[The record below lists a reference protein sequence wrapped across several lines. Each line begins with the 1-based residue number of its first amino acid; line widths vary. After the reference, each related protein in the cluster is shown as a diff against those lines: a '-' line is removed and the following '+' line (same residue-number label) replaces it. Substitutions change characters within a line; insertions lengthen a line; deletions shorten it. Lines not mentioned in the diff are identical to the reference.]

1 MAKVISLVNQKGG
14 VGKTTSSINLAA
26 CLSIAEKKTLLIDL
40 DPQGNASVGMGLD
53 KELFENS
60 NIYHA
65 LIGQNPITEAI
76 YKSELPFLDI
86 CPSDTNLVGA
96 EIELVGAMARELKLK
111 TCIAPLLDMYDYILI
126 DCPPSLGLLTI
137 NSLTASNGFIVPLQ
151 TEYFAMEGLAQLL
164 KTVETI
170 KGSLNEDLDLVGVL
184 LTLFDSRNNLHKQVS
199 AEIRKHFGPKVF
211 NSVIP
216 RNVKLSECPSFG
228 KPIILYDIESR
239 GSEAYLSLAKEILL
253 MERGHVI
260 EEPTREV
267 SEEIVEETRE
277 ANEEVVEEPVEELI
291 EETVE
296 EITEPV
302 QELKEETVEEITE
315 PAQER
320 MEEIAE
326 LVQVLK
332 EKTAEEI
339 TEPVQELREESVVE
353 VEIPPVIEE
362 TPVAVFTEKTENIE
376 TTKHS

>member
-40 DPQGNASVGMGLD
+40 DPQGNASVGVGLD
-53 KELFENS
+53 KEVFEDS

-65 LIGQNPITEAI
+65 LIGQVPITEGV

-96 EIELVGAMARELKLK
+96 EIELVGAMARESKLK
-111 TCIAPLLDMYDYILI
+111 SCIAPLLDMYDYILI

-260 EEPTREV
+260 EEPTPEV
-267 SEEIVEETRE
+267 TEEVVEETRE
-277 ANEEVVEEPVEELI
+277 AIEEVVN
-291 EETVE
+291 
-296 EITEPV
+296 EPV
-302 QELKEETVEEITE
+302 QELKEETTEEVVEPVEERTEEIT
-315 PAQER
+315 Q
-320 MEEIAE
+320 
-326 LVQVLK
+326 LVRVLK
-332 EKTAEEI
+332 EEI
-339 TEPVQELREESVVE
+339 TEPVQEFKEESIVE

-362 TPVAVFTEKTENIE
+362 TPVPVFTEKTENIE

>member
-26 CLSIAEKKTLLIDL
+26 CLSIAEKKTLLLDL
-40 DPQGNASVGMGLD
+40 DPQGNASVGVGLD
-53 KELFENS
+53 KHSFENA

-65 LIGQNPITEAI
+65 LIGQIPVTEAI

-96 EIELVGAMARELKLK
+96 EIELVGAMARESKLK
-111 TCIAPLLDMYDYILI
+111 TCLTPLLDLYDYILI

-137 NSLTASNGFIVPLQ
+137 NSLCASNGFIVPLQ

-164 KTVETI
+164 QTVETI
-170 KGSLNEDLDLVGVL
+170 KGSLNQDLDLVGVL

-199 AEIRKHFGPKVF
+199 EEIRKHFGPKVF
-211 NSVIP
+211 DSVIP
-216 RNVKLSECPSFG
+216 RNIKLSECPSFG

-253 MERGHVI
+253 MERGKETAQETPEV
-260 EEPTREV
+260 EPSHTPEV
-267 SEEIVEETRE
+267 EPQEIPEVTPNETPEVQPQEIPEVTPNPEAVVEET
-277 ANEEVVEEPVEELI
+277 VETPVELIEETVEKLVELI

-296 EITEPV
+296 EPTV
-302 QELKEETVEEITE
+302 ELKEETVEE
-315 PAQER
+315 
-320 MEEIAE
+320 EI
-326 LVQVLK
+326 
-332 EKTAEEI
+332 I
-339 TEPVQELREESVVE
+339 
-353 VEIPPVIEE
+353 IPPVIEE
-362 TPVAVFTEKTENIE
+362 TPIQVFTEKVEDLE